1 MSLHGPASL
10 SRTGPAL
17 EAPEEQSRMR
27 DPEPQHLRWGC
38 AERPFMLFILLG
50 QTRPASPHDHYK
62 HPRPAN
68 KA

>member
-1 MSLHGPASL
+1 
-10 SRTGPAL
+10 
-17 EAPEEQSRMR
+17 MR